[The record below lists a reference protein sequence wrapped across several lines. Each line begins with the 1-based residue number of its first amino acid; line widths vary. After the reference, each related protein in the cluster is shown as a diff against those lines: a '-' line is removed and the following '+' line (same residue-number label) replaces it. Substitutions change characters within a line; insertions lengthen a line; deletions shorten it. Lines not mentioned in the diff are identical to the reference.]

1 MPLQPSPL
9 LRGFEQGADGTDTW
23 NRMMPGEE
31 RGPLALDPQGV
42 ALGQQ
47 FQAIK
52 AGIEAQQARPIWNPD
67 NPVGTETT
75 LPQQSMGMPD
85 PSFRPGVF
93 VGGGTVPMSQEQIEG
108 MRQGQQE
115 FYDQASLLAGVG
127 PAAAEGRVV
136 TSASSGLLAKD
147 AIAGYKPPT
156 NLPSR
161 AASMDYPQGLPVDEF
176 GNITHSIEGVPL
188 TAKNVAGRRAA
199 DASGDIPDR
208 GIGLLPT
215 VRLAKGAGE
224 GTVLATPQ
232 KDLGRNIGDFDTL
245 TNNIRYLN
253 TLPGDQAELVITH
266 EVGHLID
273 TMAGRIKTNPSM
285 NQELEAIYHTLA
297 TGKGVDPKVMTTVS
311 PENRGYHPSQD
322 RPEYMAEAIR
332 AYIQDP
338 NWIKSV
344 APRTAQVIRNA
355 VNSHPELSKWIQFN
369 TAAGVVGGAAA
380 LAGGGN
386 QEQ

>member
-1 MPLQPSPL
+1 MAADDGGVVGRFLQRNVADPVGEWIARKQQEAIDAGL
-9 LRGFEQGADGTDTW
+9 WTGGEVWQGGHPTSAGVMD
-23 NRMMPGEE
+23 
-31 RGPLALDPQGV
+31 ALHQTAEGV
-42 ALGQQ
+42 AM
-47 FQAIK
+47 
-52 AGIEAQQARPIWNPD
+52 
-67 NPVGTETT
+67 GTT
-75 LPQQSMGMPD
+75 
-85 PSFRPGVF
+85 
-93 VGGGTVPMSQEQIEG
+93 
-108 MRQGQQE
+108 
-115 FYDQASLLAGVG
+115 
-127 PAAAEGRVV
+127 
-136 TSASSGLLAKD
+136 SSGGVPRALAKD
-147 AIAGYKPPT
+147 PIAGYKPPA
-156 NLPSR
+156 NLPPR
-161 AASMDYPQGLPVDEF
+161 APSMDYPNGLPVDEF

-199 DASGDIPDR
+199 DASGDVPDR
-208 GIGLLPT
+208 GIGLHPT

-253 TLPGDQAELVITH
+253 TLPGEQAELVITH

-338 NWIKSV
+338 NWMKSV

-355 VNSHPELSKWIQFN
+355 VNNHPELSKWIQFN

-380 LAGGGN
+380 ASGGN
-386 QEQ
+386 REQ